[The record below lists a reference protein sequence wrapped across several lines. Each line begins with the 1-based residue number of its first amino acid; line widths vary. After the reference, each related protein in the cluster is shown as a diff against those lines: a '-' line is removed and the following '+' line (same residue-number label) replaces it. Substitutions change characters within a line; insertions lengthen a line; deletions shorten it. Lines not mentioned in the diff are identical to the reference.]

1 MEPPSQ
7 DGNPRPTPGRVG
19 CVIWTPPDGEVPPD
33 LRSALEAKGVAFV
46 REDHRFDALAS
57 WIEADRT
64 QTSQAAAVLILIDPH
79 RLPGARAVASVG
91 RNFIHR
97 SGVWIYDEQA
107 PGRLRSVTPSDLPR
121 DGVSGPRVELPEG
134 RTWDTPSP
142 SGPRLAG
149 ADDAHQESRQDR
161 APTPARPLP
170 LPRLRLTGAEESQ
183 TRNILGPEPAPDTPL
198 QASQAHIEPDPDNPA
213 NEDAL
218 ISEEELRM
226 LMEDPSIEPMREPP
240 HGAAGSR

>member
-1 MEPPSQ
+1 MESLSQ

-19 CVIWTPPDGEVPPD
+19 CVIWTPPGVEIPPD
-33 LRSALEAKGVAFV
+33 LRCALHAKGVAFV

-57 WIEADRT
+57 WLEADR
-64 QTSQAAAVLILIDPH
+64 SQDPEAHAPAVLILIEPH
-79 RLPGARAVASVG
+79 SLPGARAVASAG

-97 SGVWIYDEQA
+97 SGVWVYDEQA
-107 PGRLRSVTPSDLPR
+107 PGRLRSVTPADLPR
-121 DGVSGPRVELPEG
+121 DGVSAPRIELPEG

-149 ADDAHQESRQDR
+149 ADPRQEPTPEQ
-161 APTPARPLP
+161 APTTPRP
-170 LPRLRLTGAEESQ
+170 LPRLRLTGAED
-183 TRNILGPEPAPDTPL
+183 TAPKKVLGPEPDPHAP
-198 QASQAHIEPDPDNPA
+198 SQAAQSHIGADHDNPA